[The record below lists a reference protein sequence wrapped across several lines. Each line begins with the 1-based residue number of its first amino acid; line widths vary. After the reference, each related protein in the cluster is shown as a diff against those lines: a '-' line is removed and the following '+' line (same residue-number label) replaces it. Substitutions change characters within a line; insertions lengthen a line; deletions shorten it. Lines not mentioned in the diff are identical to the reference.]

1 MTGKLAPEETELLE
15 RAADWLRSVLPS
27 AWTVAVAGR
36 TISTPA
42 GDVQVDGFINVTTPQ
57 GLASFLVEA
66 QRNLTPKDAEQM
78 FSGMARRY
86 RQLNPFTSATLVVAP
101 WLSARTREVLA
112 AQEVNYIDL
121 TGNARIAV
129 ASPGLFLSY
138 QGADRDPQPAP
149 RGKARVRG
157 PKAGRLVRFLCDVT
171 PPYSVSE
178 IASATQLTPGYVSRL
193 LESLADEALIER
205 TKRGQ
210 VSSTDV
216 RAILRR
222 WTENYDVL
230 KTNRSQSFVAPQGPA
245 NLLRRFTDDRAI
257 AVTGSFAAVRLAP
270 VAGPAL
276 LLAYTRDTERT
287 ASAFGLLPADRGANV
302 VLLRPFDGV
311 VWERTMVEDGI
322 SYVSPSQVA
331 ADCLTGDG
339 RMPSEGEALL
349 TWMVGSEKEWRM
361 ASVKDLLAAEELRDA
376 SCSA

>member
-1 MTGKLAPEETELLE
+1 MMGNLEPEKTELLE

-27 AWTVAVAGR
+27 AWTVAVADR
-36 TISTPA
+36 TVSTPA
-42 GDVQVDGFINVTTPQ
+42 GEVRIDGVINVTTPQ
-57 GLASFLVEA
+57 GLASFFVEA
-66 QRNLTPKDAEQM
+66 KRNLTPKDAEQM

-101 WLSARTREVLA
+101 WLSARTRDVLA
-112 AQEVNYIDL
+112 AEGINSIDL
-121 TGNARIAV
+121 TGNARIEV

-138 QGADRDPQPAP
+138 QGADRDPEPAP
-149 RGKARVRG
+149 RRKARVRG

-178 IASATQLTPGYVSRL
+178 IASATRLTPGYVSRL
-193 LESLADEALIER
+193 LESLADEARIER

-216 RAILRR
+216 PAILRR
-222 WTENYDVL
+222 WTENYDVF

-245 NLLRRFTDDRAI
+245 NLLRRFTDDRDI

-276 LLAYTRDTERT
+276 LVAYARDTERT
-287 ASAFGLLPADRGANV
+287 ATAFGLLPADRGVNV
-302 VLLRPFDGV
+302 VLLRPFDDV
-311 VWERTMVEDGI
+311 AWERTTVEDGV

-331 ADCLTGDG
+331 VDCLTGNG
-339 RMPSEGEALL
+339 RMPSEGEALV
-349 TWMVGSEKEWRM
+349 TWMVGNEEEWRM
-361 ASVKDLLAAEELRDA
+361 ASVKDLAAAEERRDA
-376 SCSA
+376 S

>member
-1 MTGKLAPEETELLE
+1 MGNREPEETELLE

-27 AWTVAVAGR
+27 AWTVAVADR
-36 TISTPA
+36 TLNTPA
-42 GDVQVDGFINVTTPQ
+42 GEVRIDGVINVTTPQ

-66 QRNLTPKDAEQM
+66 KRNLTPKDAEQM

-112 AQEVNYIDL
+112 AEGINYIDL
-121 TGNARIAV
+121 TGNARIEV

-138 QGADRDPQPAP
+138 QGADRDPQPAL
-149 RGKARVRG
+149 RGKAGVRG

-178 IASATQLTPGYVSRL
+178 IASATRLTPGYVSRL

-216 RAILRR
+216 PAILRR
-222 WTENYDVL
+222 WTENYDVF
-230 KTNRSQSFVAPQGPA
+230 KTNRSSSFVAPQGPA
-245 NLLRRFTDDRAI
+245 NLLKRLAGDRDI

-276 LLAYTRDTERT
+276 LVAYTRDTERT
-287 ASAFGLLPADRGANV
+287 ATAFGLLPADRGANV
-302 VLLRPFDGV
+302 VLLRPFDDV
-311 VWERTMVEDGI
+311 VWERTTVDDGI

-331 ADCLTGDG
+331 VDCLTGNG
-339 RMPSEGEALL
+339 RMPSEAEALL
-349 TWMVGSEKEWRM
+349 TWMVENETEWRM
-361 ASVKDLLAAEELRDA
+361 PSVKDVAPAEERRDA
-376 SCSA
+376 S

>member
-1 MTGKLAPEETELLE
+1 MGNLEPEETELLE

-27 AWTVAVAGR
+27 AWTVEVSDR
-36 TISTPA
+36 TASTP
-42 GDVQVDGFINVTTPQ
+42 GGQVQIDGVINVTTPQ

-66 QRNLTPKDAEQM
+66 KRNLMPKEAEQM
-78 FSGMARRY
+78 FVGVARRY
-86 RQLNPFTSATLVVAP
+86 RQLNPYNSPILVVAP
-101 WLSARTREVLA
+101 WISARTREVLA
-112 AQEVNYIDL
+112 AEGINYIDL
-121 TGNARIAV
+121 TGNARIEV

-178 IASATQLTPGYVSRL
+178 IASATRLTPGYVSRL

-216 RAILRR
+216 PAILRR
-222 WTENYDVL
+222 WTESYDVFE
-230 KTNRSQSFVAPQGPA
+230 TNRSLSFVAPRGPA
-245 NLLRRFTDDRAI
+245 NLLKRLAGDRDI

-276 LLAYTRDTERT
+276 LVAYTRDTERT
-287 ASAFGLLPADRGANV
+287 ATAFGLLPADRGANV
-302 VLLRPFDGV
+302 VLLRPFDDV
-311 VWERTMVEDGI
+311 VWERTTVDDGI

-331 ADCLTGDG
+331 MDCLTGNG

-349 TWMVGSEKEWRM
+349 TWMVENETEWRM
-361 ASVKDLLAAEELRDA
+361 ASVKDVAPTEERRDA
-376 SCSA
+376 S